1 MSHELDLFLQIFI
14 LVTGVAGQFLVAYM
28 RREGFYFWLASN
40 AALIYVSVYHQM
52 FGMAG
57 LYIFYSY
64 MCFFSLKKWKVLTS
78 RVT

>member
-1 MSHELDLFLQIFI
+1 MTISLDMFLQMFVLI
-14 LVTGVAGQFLVAYM
+14 TGIAGQIMVAYM

-40 AALIYVSVYHQM
+40 AALIYISINNGM

-64 MCFFSLKKWKVLTS
+64 MCFFSLNKWRALS
-78 RVT
+78 NA